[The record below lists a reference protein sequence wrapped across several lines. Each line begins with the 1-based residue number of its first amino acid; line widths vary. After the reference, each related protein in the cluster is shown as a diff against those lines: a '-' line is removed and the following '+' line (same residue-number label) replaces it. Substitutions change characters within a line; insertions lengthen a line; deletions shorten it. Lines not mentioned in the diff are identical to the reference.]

1 MYLHHVLLILSAL
14 CRVELVQLSVR
25 SSSVLTVTQLLLPS
39 FPDVLE
45 RPLQYCGYNPNCLR
59 DKTDFCLPSGILHIL
74 DVGGEVSNV
83 AAPLKLGGGKAA
95 FACILGIS
103 HVIILALVAN
113 TSMGCVGSSAIK
125 GVESKSLLI
134 PLSKRIKKSCPSP
147 FSVLLIAKSR
157 IPFLHRE
164 FSFRA
169 SWSGFLWG
177 T

>member
-1 MYLHHVLLILSAL
+1 M
-14 CRVELVQLSVR
+14 
-25 SSSVLTVTQLLLPS
+25 
-39 FPDVLE
+39 
-45 RPLQYCGYNPNCLR
+45 
-59 DKTDFCLPSGILHIL
+59 
-74 DVGGEVSNV
+74 SNV
-83 AAPLKLGGGKAA
+83 AAPLKLGGESAA
-95 FACILGIS
+95 FACNLGIS

-134 PLSKRIKKSCPSP
+134 PFLKGSRNPVLLL

-169 SWSGFLWG
+169 SWSGFL
-177 T
+177 